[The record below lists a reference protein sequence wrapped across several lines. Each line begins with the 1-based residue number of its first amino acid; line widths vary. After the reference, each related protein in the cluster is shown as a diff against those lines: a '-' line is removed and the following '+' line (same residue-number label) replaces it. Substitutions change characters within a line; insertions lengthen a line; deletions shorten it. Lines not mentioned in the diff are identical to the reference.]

1 MPVDEILSVCGNAK
15 KIYTVEE
22 GVVSG
27 GMGEALC
34 GLVATKD
41 PSINVKVFAVENP
54 MIRAGSVKQQL
65 EEARLDAKSIAERIS
80 ADM

>member
-1 MPVDEILSVCGNAK
+1 MKVCGNAK

-27 GMGEALC
+27 GMGEAFC
-34 GLVATKD
+34 GLVSAKD
-41 PSINVKVFAVENP
+41 PSVNVKVFAVENP

-65 EEARLDAKSIAERIS
+65 EEAGLDAKSIADRIS